1 MISVITIALGC
12 LSQNQGPLA
21 HSSRKHV
28 PYPDGLQAGE
38 IWMITSGWQM
48 GNWAKGSSWLA
59 QGHGGATWVP
69 WLSCHLEPRGWAG
82 AVRTFQC
89 ELRDIHVAP
98 ITDPGPWF
106 HFLNWRQQQDAG
118 IFRLCSLQGMFLLK
132 KKKKSV
138 SLWDVK
144 SQKDESFVETSPNFD
159 FLPPLLGQCSLDFN
173 ILLVLKCSH
182 GFWGHLALAQWV
194 FSGCLGASQHT
205 APGCSLLLPHL
216 TNHLQGL
223 LKSRSASLPISQ
235 AVPPLHMLQVPS
247 QSCPSPLKPGA
258 FLADRTWA
266 ENTWVQ
272 VPRKMPPVKNDV
284 RGRRFWSF
292 PDGWW

>member
-132 KKKKSV
+132 KKKKV
-138 SLWDVK
+138 CFSLRCQITERW
-144 SQKDESFVETSPNFD
+144 EFCRN
-159 FLPPLLGQCSLDFN
+159 
-173 ILLVLKCSH
+173 
-182 GFWGHLALAQWV
+182 LAQFW
-194 FSGCLGASQHT
+194 
-205 APGCSLLLPHL
+205 LLTTSFRTVL
-216 TNHLQGL
+216 TW
-223 LKSRSASLPISQ
+223 
-235 AVPPLHMLQVPS
+235 
-247 QSCPSPLKPGA
+247 
-258 FLADRTWA
+258 F
-266 ENTWVQ
+266 
-272 VPRKMPPVKNDV
+272 
-284 RGRRFWSF
+284 
-292 PDGWW
+292 

>member
-1 MISVITIALGC
+1 MGSKQVRSEWSPQAGRWGTELKAHHDLPRVTVEQLGYLGSAVTWSHVAGLVQSEHSSASSGTSMWPQLQTQGLGFTSWTGDNNRMPEYLGC
-12 LSQNQGPLA
+12 V
-21 HSSRKHV
+21 HCRECF
-28 PYPDGLQAGE
+28 Y
-38 IWMITSGWQM
+38 
-48 GNWAKGSSWLA
+48 
-59 QGHGGATWVP
+59 
-69 WLSCHLEPRGWAG
+69 
-82 AVRTFQC
+82 
-89 ELRDIHVAP
+89 
-98 ITDPGPWF
+98 
-106 HFLNWRQQQDAG
+106 
-118 IFRLCSLQGMFLLK
+118 LK
-132 KKKKSV
+132 KNKKSV

-144 SQKDESFVETSPNFD
+144 SQKDESFVETSPNFG

-205 APGCSLLLPHL
+205 APRCSLLLPHL